1 MALFVP
7 VICVCLPLQLA
18 GLEGFFPQCFHHLPL
33 IQGHLGNREREKKN
47 GGFNM
52 ITVNVREALANFY
65 RSFLETNEMVF
76 TCVSVSNVTYRNPC
90 VSS

>member
-1 MALFVP
+1 
-7 VICVCLPLQLA
+7 
-18 GLEGFFPQCFHHLPL
+18 
-33 IQGHLGNREREKKN
+33 
-47 GGFNM
+47 M